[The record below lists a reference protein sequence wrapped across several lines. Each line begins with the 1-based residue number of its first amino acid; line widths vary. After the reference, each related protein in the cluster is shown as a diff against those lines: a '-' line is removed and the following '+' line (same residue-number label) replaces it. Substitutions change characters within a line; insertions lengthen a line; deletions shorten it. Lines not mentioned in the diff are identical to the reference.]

1 MNITFKHAKKIAELL
16 RERKETI
23 SVAESSVGGLLSAS
37 LLAVP
42 GASDYYMGGTVVYTM
57 RARRKLLGLS
67 KEILDTQEPLTE
79 TYVSLLAKAIREQL
93 RSDWAIAELG
103 ATGPGVG
110 GEPDRLERSP
120 DQIQR
125 ERQRPLPPER
135 SHRPPLHRNEVPA
148 RHASVPLR
156 SASRS
161 EADPRIGVR

>member
-57 RARRKLLGLS
+57 KARRKLLGLS

-79 TYVSLLAKAIREQL
+79 AYVSLLAKTMRDHL

-103 ATGPGVG
+103 ATGPGGTPYGHPPGICVLAVSG
-110 GEPDRLERSP
+110 PKNLSKYLETQSGDREGNMCVFLEEGLNLLLKALS
-120 DQIQR
+120 
-125 ERQRPLPPER
+125 
-135 SHRPPLHRNEVPA
+135 N
-148 RHASVPLR
+148 
-156 SASRS
+156 
-161 EADPRIGVR
+161 

>member
-1 MNITFKHAKKIAELL
+1 MNITFKYTKKIAELL

-79 TYVSLLAKAIREQL
+79 TYVSLLAKTMREQL
-93 RSDWAIAELG
+93 RSDWGIAELG
-103 ATGPGVG
+103 ATGPGGTPYGHPPGICVLAVSG
-110 GEPDRLERSP
+110 PKNLSKYLETQSRDREGNMCVFLEEGLNLLLKALS
-120 DQIQR
+120 D
-125 ERQRPLPPER
+125 
-135 SHRPPLHRNEVPA
+135 
-148 RHASVPLR
+148 
-156 SASRS
+156 
-161 EADPRIGVR
+161 

>member
-1 MNITFKHAKKIAELL
+1 MNITFKYTKKIAELL

-79 TYVSLLAKAIREQL
+79 TYVRLIAKTMREQL
-93 RSDWAIAELG
+93 RSNWAIAELG
-103 ATGPGVG
+103 ATGPGGTPYGHPPGICVLAVSG
-110 GEPDRLERSP
+110 PKNLSKYLETQSRDREGNMCVFLEEGLNLLLKALS
-120 DQIQR
+120 D
-125 ERQRPLPPER
+125 
-135 SHRPPLHRNEVPA
+135 
-148 RHASVPLR
+148 
-156 SASRS
+156 
-161 EADPRIGVR
+161 

>member
-67 KEILDTQEPLTE
+67 KEILDTQEPLTQ

-103 ATGPGVG
+103 ATGPGGTPYGHPPGICVLAVSG
-110 GEPDRLERSP
+110 PKNLSKYLETQSAN
-120 DQIQR
+120 R
-125 ERQRPLPPER
+125 EDNMCLFLEEGLNLLLKAL
-135 SHRPPLHRNEVPA
+135 S
-148 RHASVPLR
+148 
-156 SASRS
+156 
-161 EADPRIGVR
+161 D

>member
-103 ATGPGVG
+103 ATGPGGTPYGHPPGICVLAVSG
-110 GEPDRLERSP
+110 PKNLSKYLETQSAN
-120 DQIQR
+120 R
-125 ERQRPLPPER
+125 ESNMCLFLEEGLNLLLKAL
-135 SHRPPLHRNEVPA
+135 S
-148 RHASVPLR
+148 
-156 SASRS
+156 
-161 EADPRIGVR
+161 D

>member
-67 KEILDTQEPLTE
+67 KELLDTQEPLTE
-79 TYVSLLAKAIREQL
+79 TYVSLLAKTMREQL

-103 ATGPGVG
+103 ATGPGGTPYGHPPGICVLAVSG
-110 GEPDRLERSP
+110 PKNLSKYLETQSAN
-120 DQIQR
+120 R
-125 ERQRPLPPER
+125 EDNMYIFLEEG
-135 SHRPPLHRNEVPA
+135 LN
-148 RHASVPLR
+148 LLL
-156 SASRS
+156 
-161 EADPRIGVR
+161 EALSD

>member
-37 LLAVP
+37 LLTVP

-67 KEILDTQEPLTE
+67 KELLDTQEPLTE
-79 TYVSLLAKAIREQL
+79 TYVSLLAKTMREQL

-103 ATGPGVG
+103 ATGPGGTPYGHPPGICVLAVSG
-110 GEPDRLERSP
+110 PKNLSKYLETQSAN
-120 DQIQR
+120 R
-125 ERQRPLPPER
+125 EDNMYIFLEEG
-135 SHRPPLHRNEVPA
+135 LN
-148 RHASVPLR
+148 LLL
-156 SASRS
+156 
-161 EADPRIGVR
+161 EALSD

>member
-103 ATGPGVG
+103 ATGPGGTPYGHPPGICVLAVSG
-110 GEPDRLERSP
+110 PKNLSKYLETQSAN
-120 DQIQR
+120 R
-125 ERQRPLPPER
+125 EGNMCHFLEEGLNLLLKAL
-135 SHRPPLHRNEVPA
+135 S
-148 RHASVPLR
+148 
-156 SASRS
+156 
-161 EADPRIGVR
+161 D

>member
-79 TYVSLLAKAIREQL
+79 TYVNLLAKTMREQL

-103 ATGPGVG
+103 ATGPGGTPYGHPPGICVLAVSG
-110 GEPDRLERSP
+110 PKNLSKYLKTQSANREDNMCIFLEEGLNLLLKALS
-120 DQIQR
+120 D
-125 ERQRPLPPER
+125 
-135 SHRPPLHRNEVPA
+135 
-148 RHASVPLR
+148 
-156 SASRS
+156 
-161 EADPRIGVR
+161 

>member
-1 MNITFKHAKKIAELL
+1 MNITFKHAKKIADLL

-67 KEILDTQEPLTE
+67 KAILDTQEPLTE
-79 TYVSLLAKAIREQL
+79 NYVSLLAKTMREQL

-103 ATGPGVG
+103 ATGPGGTPYGHPPGICVLAVSG
-110 GEPDRLERSP
+110 PKNLSKYLETQSAN
-120 DQIQR
+120 R
-125 ERQRPLPPER
+125 EDNMCIFLEEGLNLLLKAL
-135 SHRPPLHRNEVPA
+135 S
-148 RHASVPLR
+148 
-156 SASRS
+156 
-161 EADPRIGVR
+161 D

>member
-1 MNITFKHAKKIAELL
+1 MNITFKHAKKIADLL

-37 LLAVP
+37 LLAIP

-79 TYVSLLAKAIREQL
+79 TYVSLLAKTMREQL

-103 ATGPGVG
+103 ATGPGGTPYGHPPGICVLAVSG
-110 GEPDRLERSP
+110 PKNLSKYLETQSADREDNMCIFLEEGLNLLLKALS
-120 DQIQR
+120 D
-125 ERQRPLPPER
+125 
-135 SHRPPLHRNEVPA
+135 
-148 RHASVPLR
+148 
-156 SASRS
+156 
-161 EADPRIGVR
+161 

>member
-79 TYVSLLAKAIREQL
+79 TYVSLLAKTMREQL

-103 ATGPGVG
+103 ATGPGGTPYGHPPGICVLAVSG
-110 GEPDRLERSP
+110 PKNLSKYLETQTGDREGNMCLFLEEGLNLLLKALS
-120 DQIQR
+120 D
-125 ERQRPLPPER
+125 
-135 SHRPPLHRNEVPA
+135 
-148 RHASVPLR
+148 
-156 SASRS
+156 
-161 EADPRIGVR
+161 

>member
-103 ATGPGVG
+103 ATGPGGTPYGHPPGICVLAVSG
-110 GEPDRLERSP
+110 PKNLSKYLETQSAN
-120 DQIQR
+120 R
-125 ERQRPLPPER
+125 EDNMCLFLEEGLNLLLKAL
-135 SHRPPLHRNEVPA
+135 S
-148 RHASVPLR
+148 
-156 SASRS
+156 
-161 EADPRIGVR
+161 D

>member
-103 ATGPGVG
+103 ATGPGGTPYGHPPGICVLAVSG
-110 GEPDRLERSP
+110 PNNLSKYLETQSAN
-120 DQIQR
+120 R
-125 ERQRPLPPER
+125 EDNMCIFLEEGLNLLLKAL
-135 SHRPPLHRNEVPA
+135 S
-148 RHASVPLR
+148 
-156 SASRS
+156 
-161 EADPRIGVR
+161 D

>member
-79 TYVSLLAKAIREQL
+79 TYVSLLAKTMREKL

-103 ATGPGVG
+103 ATGPGGTPYGHPPGICVLAVSG
-110 GEPDRLERSP
+110 PKNLSKYLETQSGDREGNMCLFLEEGLNLLLKALS
-120 DQIQR
+120 D
-125 ERQRPLPPER
+125 
-135 SHRPPLHRNEVPA
+135 
-148 RHASVPLR
+148 
-156 SASRS
+156 
-161 EADPRIGVR
+161 

>member
-67 KEILDTQEPLTE
+67 KAILDTQEPLTE
-79 TYVSLLAKAIREQL
+79 NYVSLLAKTMRERL

-103 ATGPGVG
+103 ATGPGGTPYGHPPGICVLAVSG
-110 GEPDRLERSP
+110 PKNLSKYLETQSAN
-120 DQIQR
+120 R
-125 ERQRPLPPER
+125 EDNMCIFLEEGLNLLLKAL
-135 SHRPPLHRNEVPA
+135 S
-148 RHASVPLR
+148 
-156 SASRS
+156 
-161 EADPRIGVR
+161 D

>member
-1 MNITFKHAKKIAELL
+1 MNITFKHAKKIADLL

-103 ATGPGVG
+103 ATGPGGTPYGHPPGICVLAVSG
-110 GEPDRLERSP
+110 PKNLSKYLETQSAN
-120 DQIQR
+120 R
-125 ERQRPLPPER
+125 EGNMCLFLEEGLNLLLKAL
-135 SHRPPLHRNEVPA
+135 S
-148 RHASVPLR
+148 
-156 SASRS
+156 
-161 EADPRIGVR
+161 D

>member
-1 MNITFKHAKKIAELL
+1 MNITFKHAKKIADLL

-103 ATGPGVG
+103 ATGPGGTPYGHPPGICVLAVSG
-110 GEPDRLERSP
+110 PKNLSKYLETQSAN
-120 DQIQR
+120 R
-125 ERQRPLPPER
+125 EDNMCLFLEEGLNLLLKAL
-135 SHRPPLHRNEVPA
+135 S
-148 RHASVPLR
+148 
-156 SASRS
+156 
-161 EADPRIGVR
+161 D

>member
-1 MNITFKHAKKIAELL
+1 MNITLKHAKKIAELL

-67 KEILDTQEPLTE
+67 KELLDRQEPLTE
-79 TYVSLLAKAIREQL
+79 TYVSLLAKTMREQL

-103 ATGPGVG
+103 ATGPGGTPYGHPPGICVLAVSG
-110 GEPDRLERSP
+110 PKNLSKYLETQSAN
-120 DQIQR
+120 R
-125 ERQRPLPPER
+125 EDNMCIFLEEG
-135 SHRPPLHRNEVPA
+135 LN
-148 RHASVPLR
+148 LLL
-156 SASRS
+156 
-161 EADPRIGVR
+161 EALSD

>member
-79 TYVSLLAKAIREQL
+79 TYVSLLAKTMREQL

-103 ATGPGVG
+103 ATGPGGTPYGHPPGICVLAVSG
-110 GEPDRLERSP
+110 PKNLSKYLETQSGDREGNMCLFLEEGLNLLLKALS
-120 DQIQR
+120 D
-125 ERQRPLPPER
+125 
-135 SHRPPLHRNEVPA
+135 
-148 RHASVPLR
+148 
-156 SASRS
+156 
-161 EADPRIGVR
+161 

>member
-1 MNITFKHAKKIAELL
+1 MNITFKYTKKIAELL

-79 TYVSLLAKAIREQL
+79 TYVSLLAKTMREQL

-103 ATGPGVG
+103 ATGPGGTPYGHPPGICVLAVSG
-110 GEPDRLERSP
+110 PKNLSKYLETQSADREDNMCIFLEEGLNLLLKALS
-120 DQIQR
+120 D
-125 ERQRPLPPER
+125 
-135 SHRPPLHRNEVPA
+135 
-148 RHASVPLR
+148 
-156 SASRS
+156 
-161 EADPRIGVR
+161 

>member
-67 KEILDTQEPLTE
+67 KELLDTQEPLTE
-79 TYVSLLAKAIREQL
+79 TYVSLLAKTMREQL

-103 ATGPGVG
+103 ATGPGGTPYGHPPGICVLAVSG
-110 GEPDRLERSP
+110 PKNLSKYLETQSAN
-120 DQIQR
+120 R
-125 ERQRPLPPER
+125 EDNMCIFLEEG
-135 SHRPPLHRNEVPA
+135 LN
-148 RHASVPLR
+148 LLL
-156 SASRS
+156 
-161 EADPRIGVR
+161 EALSD

>member
-103 ATGPGVG
+103 ATGPGGTPYGHPPGICVLAVSG
-110 GEPDRLERSP
+110 PKNLSKYLETQSAN
-120 DQIQR
+120 R
-125 ERQRPLPPER
+125 EDNMCIFLEEGLNLLLKAL
-135 SHRPPLHRNEVPA
+135 S
-148 RHASVPLR
+148 
-156 SASRS
+156 
-161 EADPRIGVR
+161 D

>member
-67 KEILDTQEPLTE
+67 KELLDRQEPLTE
-79 TYVSLLAKAIREQL
+79 TYVSLLAKTMREQL

-103 ATGPGVG
+103 ATGPGGTPYGHPPGICVLAVSG
-110 GEPDRLERSP
+110 PKNLSKYLETQSAN
-120 DQIQR
+120 R
-125 ERQRPLPPER
+125 EDNMCIFLEEG
-135 SHRPPLHRNEVPA
+135 LN
-148 RHASVPLR
+148 LLL
-156 SASRS
+156 
-161 EADPRIGVR
+161 EALSD

>member
-42 GASDYYMGGTVVYTM
+42 GASNYYMGGTVIYTM

-67 KEILDTQEPLTE
+67 KAILDTQEPLTE
-79 TYVSLLAKAIREQL
+79 TYVSLLAKTMREQL

-103 ATGPGVG
+103 ATGPGGTPYGHPPGICVLAVSG
-110 GEPDRLERSP
+110 PKNLSKYLETQSAN
-120 DQIQR
+120 R
-125 ERQRPLPPER
+125 EDNMCIFLEEGLNLLLKAL
-135 SHRPPLHRNEVPA
+135 S
-148 RHASVPLR
+148 
-156 SASRS
+156 
-161 EADPRIGVR
+161 D